1 MGWRNDLRI
10 TDKCVSRC
18 KKCRCNGHVCPG
30 HLRPAQCKLLLLCD
44 NHFLNVPLPYSN
56 VISSKQTFDLSR
68 RERTKRIWSWVII
81 IMWQS
86 FHAVFVSRQDR
97 WRIGVSA
104 ATLKGEGTNYTVK
117 LQNVSYRRSG
127 VGVVLAVSSLWA
139 RGRKPLLSTTTHGQY
154 DARPTITSPWQWYSN
169 IQLIQQTNTFK

>member
-1 MGWRNDLRI
+1 MCALVTPAPPNVNFFYYAIIIFLMFLCRIRTLFRRNRRSI
-10 TDKCVSRC
+10 SREESA
-18 KKCRCNGHVCPG
+18 RNGSEVEW
-30 HLRPAQCKLLLLCD
+30 LLLCD
-44 NHFLNVPLPYSN
+44 
-56 VISSKQTFDLSR
+56 K
-68 RERTKRIWSWVII
+68 
-81 IMWQS
+81 S

-139 RGRKPLLSTTTHGQY
+139 RGRKALLSTTTHGQY
-154 DARPTITSPWQWYSN
+154 DARPTIHHDNGIATYN
-169 IQLIQQTNTFK
+169 